1 MKKMVKTHKILCIE
15 DDPVNAKL
23 VKVKLGK
30 KYGYENILL
39 ASNGQE
45 GIEIF
50 KKEKPSV
57 VLLDIMMP
65 GMDGYEVIESL
76 ESLFKEMDEYVPVIF
91 LTAKAGRDDEIT
103 GFSKGASAYI
113 TKPFDTEML
122 IAVVDSKIKI
132 KVLQDEIKNMQK
144 RYQAVIAHDIRSPA
158 GAVDMTVQ
166 SLLLRL
172 NKIFDIDNIKTMD
185 KNDITSVRGK
195 IEKSLNNIRVL
206 TRHQLSL
213 VDNILDF
220 TKLTD
225 GSIALQ
231 GQRIKFS
238 DIVSSAVQILSIL
251 SENKKI
257 SIILENESE
266 MMIKLDELAVYQ
278 ILNNLIGNAIKFTQP
293 EGTIQIKTEDV
304 NGHVRLTVSDNGKGI
319 DDEMM
324 GRLFKPF
331 SSGNIAGSK
340 TGLGLY
346 ITKNLVESHKG
357 SIKVESKVGEGSTF
371 VVELYSLDSVNNTV
385 KVPS

>member
-1 MKKMVKTHKILCIE
+1 MKTMEKIHKILCIE

-30 KYGYENILL
+30 KYGNENILL

-45 GIEIF
+45 GIDIF
-50 KKEKPSV
+50 KNEKPSV

-76 ESLFKEMDEYVPVIF
+76 ETLFKEMDEFVPVIF

-166 SLLLRL
+166 SLLIRL
-172 NKIFDIDNIKTMD
+172 NKFFDIDNIKTMERD
-185 KNDITSVRGK
+185 DITTVRGK

-225 GSIALQ
+225 GSIELK
-231 GQRIKFS
+231 GQMTKFS

-251 SENKKI
+251 SENKNI

-266 MMIKLDELAVYQ
+266 MMINLDELAVYQ
-278 ILNNLIGNAIKFTQP
+278 ILNNLIGNAIKFTKQ
-293 EGTIQIKTEDV
+293 EGTILIKTEDV
-304 NGHVRLTVSDNGKGI
+304 DDHVRLTVSDNGKGI
-319 DDEMM
+319 DDEMK

-331 SSGNIAGSK
+331 SSGNIVGSK

-357 SIKVESKVGEGSTF
+357 YITVESKVGEGSTF
-371 VVELYSLDSVNNTV
+371 TVDLYSLDSVYESV